1 MIMSTLINC
10 EFIKMKHSLS
20 TFLLFGLALIPIVIN
35 MSRPLLI
42 KQKYSLFDLYFPMYN
57 QYTLFFPLVVI
68 LLAASI
74 FYIEYS
80 NGTYVDW
87 ITYGYS
93 KRQLII
99 SKLAVAAIL
108 MIIMCLVNYLVMSV
122 GTLLIVHGTAG
133 EFLRMSI
140 SFWLYSVLTIMI
152 NLPFGAILI
161 NVSRNAIATAI
172 IGIICMIINAILMVA
187 PFGYYIPT
195 IFAYRLGMLP
205 LSKSYFFENV
215 SSSLQIG
222 LTVVATVIFLFTSLA
237 IWQFSQRKRI
247 ES

>member
-1 MIMSTLINC
+1 MSTLINC

-20 TFLLFGLALIPIVIN
+20 TFLLFGLALIPIIIN

-99 SKLAVAAIL
+99 SKLAVATIL
-108 MIIMCLVNYLVMSV
+108 LTVMCLINYLVMSV
-122 GTLLIVHGTAG
+122 GLLLIIHGTIAQ
-133 EFLRMSI
+133 FLRISI

-152 NLPFGAILI
+152 NLPFGALI
-161 NVSRNAIATAI
+161 INISRNAITTSI
-172 IGIICMIINAILMVA
+172 IGIICMILDAILMVA
-187 PFGYYIPT
+187 PFGYCIPT

-215 SSSLQIG
+215 TSSLQIG
-222 LTVVATVIFLFTSLA
+222 LTVAATVIFLLTSMA
-237 IWQFSQRKRI
+237 ILQFSQRKRI